1 MFSRP
6 HCELDAKRDVVSAE
20 QKKLRERD
28 IRIAFFKRRDDAVPA
43 DTATGGPTGRPD
55 DAGHDG
61 QFGDITRQHSH
72 RKDPCMF
79 NDPDSLLNVLFRWSH
94 ILFGI
99 IWLGHLYFFN
109 LVNVPF
115 QGDLEKELKP
125 KVNPKLLLRAFYWFR
140 WGAMYTFLIGLLLFG
155 FKYFHQGLFFEHGGG
170 ISNRALWILF
180 GATIGTIM
188 WFNVWFVIWPRQ
200 KLILG
205 GLAAGTP
212 HPDAAKLAATAGK
225 ASRFNTYAS
234 GPMLFG
240 MVVPNNYAGW
250 PAVGMLLALVLGIGF
265 WFGMIKRSFKIKTT
279 V

>member
-1 MFSRP
+1 MF
-6 HCELDAKRDVVSAE
+6 D
-20 QKKLRERD
+20 D
-28 IRIAFFKRRDDAVPA
+28 IP
-43 DTATGGPTGRPD
+43 
-55 DAGHDG
+55 
-61 QFGDITRQHSH
+61 
-72 RKDPCMF
+72 
-79 NDPDSLLNVLFRWSH
+79 SLTSVLIRFAH
-94 ILFGI
+94 IMFGI
-99 IWLGHLYFFN
+99 VWLGHLYFFN

-115 QGDLEKELKP
+115 QADLDKELKP
-125 KVNPKLLLRAFYWFR
+125 KVNPKLLLRAFWWFR
-140 WGAMYTFLIGLLLFG
+140 WGAMYTFLFGLLLF
-155 FKYFHQGLFFEHGGG
+155 FYKYMYQGLFFNAEGGG
-170 ISNRALWILF
+170 VSVRAGWILF
-180 GATIGTIM
+180 AMLLGLIM

-250 PAVGMLLALVLGIGF
+250 PAVGMLLALILGIGF
-265 WFGMIKRSFKIKTT
+265 WFGNIKRSFKVKTT